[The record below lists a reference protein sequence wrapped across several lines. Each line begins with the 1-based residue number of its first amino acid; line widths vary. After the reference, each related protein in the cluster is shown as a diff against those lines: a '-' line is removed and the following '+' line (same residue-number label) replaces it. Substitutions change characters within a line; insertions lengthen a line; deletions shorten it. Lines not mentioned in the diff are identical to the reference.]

1 MGRKEIAGPDVL
13 YFDCRASSF
22 AMNAFFFWLFSA
34 GMIGG
39 GLAVILNR
47 NPVASALC
55 FATSM
60 VFMAALFVMLN
71 AFFLAAVQILVT
83 AGAVMVLFLFIIML
97 LDVTVAEKAPRQRI
111 RMAGTFLLAAGF
123 VYLVGRVLADTPS
136 GTRTTDSLGNAPTTT
151 QAHLL
156 VKGGGYRT
164 VTLSNDD
171 THQIGRLLFNRY
183 VAPFEVTS
191 LLILVATIGV
201 VVLCKEDVVSARPAK
216 PAVPPEPKPD
226 PALTR

>member
-1 MGRKEIAGPDVL
+1 MD
-13 YFDCRASSF
+13 
-22 AMNAFFFWLFSA
+22 AFFFWLFAA
-34 GMIGG
+34 GMIGFS
-39 GLAVILNR
+39 LAVVLGR

-97 LDVTVAEKAPRQRI
+97 LDVTAVSHLPRQKAW
-111 RMAGTFLLAAGF
+111 MGVTLLLALGF
-123 VYLVGRVLADTPS
+123 VYLLARTLDSNPRGTVLTASLPTAPAAFLQWP
-136 GTRTTDSLGNAPTTT
+136 RTLTEAQLNQIIAGSKTAP
-151 QAHLL
+151 
-156 VKGGGYRT
+156 KPIRR
-164 VTLSNDD
+164 SNDD
-171 THQIGRLLFNRY
+171 THQVGRALFTRY

-201 VVLCKEDVVSARPAK
+201 VVLCKDEPGVRRPAGEE
-216 PAVPPEPKPD
+216 AEAGPEPRPRTG
-226 PALTR
+226 PALTAAR